1 MIVFDLTCPEGH
13 VFETWFRNGAAFDQQ
28 AKAGL
33 LVCPT
38 CGSKDIKKSLM
49 APNLSGSKKTFEA
62 PDPTRPEKA
71 MPQKAVPQK
80 AVMET
85 KQAAEVMKALK
96 ALRHTI
102 EENCDY
108 VGEAFAEEA
117 RKIHYGESETRG
129 IYGETSEEEAAKL
142 ADEGV
147 AVSRV
152 PWAPREDA

>member
-1 MIVFDLTCPEGH
+1 MIVFDLTCPKGH
-13 VFETWFRNGAAFDQQ
+13 VFETWFQNSAAFDRQ

-38 CGSKDIKKSLM
+38 CGAKDIKKSLM

-62 PDPTRPEKA
+62 PNPTRPE
-71 MPQKAVPQK
+71 K

-96 ALRHTI
+96 ALRQTI

-108 VGEAFAEEA
+108 VGREFAEQA
-117 RKIHYGESETRG
+117 RKIHYGESDERG
-129 IYGETSEEEAAKL
+129 IYGETSEEEAEKL

-152 PWAPREDA
+152 PWTPREDS